1 MWPSKNYYVHMNL
14 KLLALCISFISVTAT
29 EAQFYLRGQIKDS
42 KGEPLPYV
50 RIQLF
55 SSNNFYYS
63 GATGSFGIPSS
74 VKTDSAELSLN
85 GYETQRIQLS
95 SEGMNE
101 LVMKKASSSS
111 VPQKKKLLSLTKD
124 KELQQNHYQPAGG
137 ETYSQQIE
145 NQFNVT
151 EKFPVTG
158 FSLNVDKASYSNI
171 RRFINMKSEAPPDA
185 VRIEEML
192 NYFPQPELTVEEG
205 KTFAWQS
212 RITDCPWNS
221 RNKLFFVQM
230 QSKKLNYDSA
240 PPANIVLLI
249 DISGSMEMPNRLDLL
264 KSGFRMMVKNL
275 RSIDTI
281 AVVTYGG
288 KIAVAL
294 YPTAGNEQTK
304 ILGVIDSLQAGG
316 ETPGGSALRTAY
328 NLIQAKAR
336 RGGNNRIILATDGD
350 FNVGEVTE
358 EALMQLVAEK
368 LQTGIYL
375 TCLGVGMG
383 NYKDSK
389 LEALAKKGNG
399 NFAYIDNIAEAEK
412 VLVTE
417 SLQTFYVS
425 ASDVFLNMRFDPAYV
440 KEYRLIGYD
449 NRKDVLSD
457 SIPVFEG
464 GEMGSGHTVTAVFEI
479 TPATDITSLNAPLA
493 EGELSYIPSG
503 SGSKTQELI
512 PFYTSYYP
520 IATIESNYRF
530 ATAVTWLGLLMRQSQ
545 HINLK
550 SWNELV
556 NMLTYFTNEQDYLRN
571 EFIQLVLKAKS
582 IYQPEKKKK
591 KGRRR
596 SGE

>member
-1 MWPSKNYYVHMNL
+1 MKQR
-14 KLLALCISFISVTAT
+14 LLAFCISCISVTAA
-29 EAQFYLRGQIKDS
+29 EAQFYLRGQIKNH

-55 SSNNFYYS
+55 STNNFYYS
-63 GATGSFGIPSS
+63 GSTGSFGIPSAI
-74 VKTDSAELSLN
+74 KTDSAELSLA
-85 GYETQRIQLS
+85 GYETRRIELMS
-95 SEGMNE
+95 DLMNE
-101 LVMKKASSSS
+101 LVMRPAVASA
-111 VPQKKKLLSLTKD
+111 VPQKKKLLSFTKD
-124 KELQQNHYQPAGG
+124 KELQRNSYLLTGG

-145 NQFNVT
+145 NPFNLAAQFP
-151 EKFPVTG
+151 ETG

-171 RRFINMKSEAPPDA
+171 RRFINMNSEAPPDA

-205 KTFAWQS
+205 KTFAHQS
-212 RITDCPWNS
+212 RITDCPWNTG
-221 RNKLFFVQM
+221 NKLFFVQV
-230 QSKKLNYDSA
+230 QSKKINYDSA

-249 DISGSMEMPNRLDLL
+249 DVSGSMEMPNRLDLL

-275 RSIDTI
+275 RTVDTLAI
-281 AVVTYGG
+281 VTYGG

-294 YPTAGNEQTK
+294 YSTAGNEQAK
-304 ILGVIDSLQAGG
+304 ILNVIDSLEAGG

-328 NLIQAKAR
+328 NLIQTRAKR
-336 RGGNNRIILATDGD
+336 EGNNRIILATDGD

-358 EALMQLVAEK
+358 EALMQLVTEK
-368 LQTGIYL
+368 QQTGIYL

-399 NFAYIDNIAEAEK
+399 NFAYIDNAAEAEK

-425 ASDVFLNMRFDPAYV
+425 ASDVFLSMRFDAKYIQQ
-440 KEYRLIGYD
+440 YRLIGYD
-449 NRKDVLSD
+449 NRKDVLHD

-479 TPATDITSLNAPLA
+479 TPATDISSLNAPVA
-493 EGELSYIPSG
+493 EGEISYSIPG
-503 SGSKTQELI
+503 RNAKVKELI

-520 IATIESNYRF
+520 FATVENKYQF
-530 ATAVTWLGLLMRQSQ
+530 ATAVTWLGLLMRQST

-556 NMLTYFTNEQDYLRN
+556 NLLTYFTNEQDYLRN
-571 EFIQLVLKAKS
+571 EFIQLVLKAKD
-582 IYQPEKKKK
+582 IYMPEKKK
-591 KGRRR
+591 KGRRKSR
-596 SGE
+596 E

>member
-1 MWPSKNYYVHMNL
+1 MKQ
-14 KLLALCISFISVTAT
+14 KLLALCISIVSVTAT
-29 EAQFYLRGQIKDS
+29 EAQFYLRGQVKNVKD
-42 KGEPLPYV
+42 EPLPYV
-50 RIQLF
+50 RIQLL
-55 SSNNFYYS
+55 SSNSFFYTGS
-63 GATGSFGIPSS
+63 TGSFGIPSTS
-74 VKTDSAELSLN
+74 KADSAELSLA
-85 GYETQRIQLS
+85 GYETRRVLLNS
-95 SEGMNE
+95 DVMNE
-101 LVMKKASSSS
+101 LLLRTASGSSL
-111 VPQKKKLLSLTKD
+111 PQKKKLLSLTID
-124 KELQQNHYQPAGG
+124 KQHQDNNYRFIGG

-145 NQFNVT
+145 NEFVVT

-171 RRFINMKSEAPPDA
+171 RRFINMNSGVPKDA

-192 NYFPQPELTVEEG
+192 NYFPQPELATEQG

-221 RNKLFFVQM
+221 SNKLFYVQM
-230 QSKKLNYDSA
+230 QSKKINYDSA
-240 PPANIVLLI
+240 PPATLVLLI

-275 RSIDTI
+275 RAVDTI

-288 KIAVAL
+288 KVAVAL

-304 ILGVIDSLQAGG
+304 ILSIIDSLEAGG

-328 NLIQAKAR
+328 NLIEHR
-336 RGGNNRIILATDGD
+336 VRNGSNNRIILATDGD

-358 EALMQLVAEK
+358 ESLMQLVTQK
-368 LQTGIYL
+368 QKTGIYL

-412 VLVTE
+412 VLVKE

-425 ASDVFLNMRFDPAYV
+425 ASDAFLNMTFDPAYI
-440 KEYRLIGYD
+440 KQYRLIGYD
-449 NRKDVLSD
+449 NHKDVLAD
-457 SIPVFEG
+457 SVPVFEG

-479 TPATDITSLNAPLA
+479 TPAVDLTSLNAPVA
-493 EGELSYIPSG
+493 NAELSYIPSG
-503 SGSKTQELI
+503 ATAKVQELI
-512 PFYTSYYP
+512 PFYASYYTLE
-520 IATIESNYRF
+520 TIESNYRF
-530 ATAVTWLGLLMRQSQ
+530 ATLVTWLGLLLKESQ
-545 HINLK
+545 YINTK

-556 NMLTYFTNEQDYLRN
+556 NMLTYFTNEQDYLRS
-571 EFIQLVLKAKS
+571 EFIQIVLKAKE
-582 IYQPEKKKK
+582 IYQPEKKKGRGK
-591 KGRRR
+591 KKR
-596 SGE
+596 EE

>member
-1 MWPSKNYYVHMNL
+1 MK
-14 KLLALCISFISVTAT
+14 KTLLAFCISFFSVTVT
-29 EAQFYLRGQIKDS
+29 EAQFYLRGEIKDS
-42 KGEPLPYV
+42 KGEPLAYV

-55 SSNNFYYS
+55 SNNNFYFS
-63 GATGSFGIPSS
+63 GSAGSFGIPSS
-74 VKTDSAELSLN
+74 VKKDSAELSLT
-85 GYETQRIQLS
+85 GYETIRVQLS
-95 SEGMNE
+95 SDVMNE
-101 LVMKKASSSS
+101 LVMKRAAGSS
-111 VPQKKKLLSLTKD
+111 PPPKKKLLSLTKD
-124 KELQQNHYQPAGG
+124 KEQQQNIYLLTGG

-145 NQFNVT
+145 NQFNPT
-151 EKFPVTG
+151 DKFPVTG

-171 RRFINMKSEAPPDA
+171 RRFINMQTAPPPDA

-192 NYFPQPELTVEEG
+192 NYFPQPELTAEEG

-212 RITDCPWNS
+212 RITDCPWNDKH
-221 RNKLFFVQM
+221 KLFFVQL
-230 QSKKLNYDSA
+230 QSKKLYYDSA

-249 DISGSMEMPNRLDLL
+249 DVSGSMDMPNRLDLL

-281 AVVTYGG
+281 AIVTYGG
-288 KIAVAL
+288 KIATAL
-294 YPTAGNEQTK
+294 YPTAGNEQAK
-304 ILGVIDSLQAGG
+304 ILGIIDSLQAGG

-328 NLIQAKAR
+328 NLIQARAK

-358 EALMQLVAEK
+358 EALMQLVSEK
-368 LQTGIYL
+368 LQTGIFL

-417 SLQTFYVS
+417 SMQTFYVS
-425 ASDVFLNMRFDPAYV
+425 ASDVFLDLRFDASYI

-449 NRKDVLSD
+449 NRKDIAVD
-457 SIPVFEG
+457 SVPVFEG

-479 TPATDITSLNAPLA
+479 IPATDVTSLNTPVA
-493 EGELSYIPSG
+493 EGEISYVPA
-503 SGSKTQELI
+503 GSKTKTKELI

-520 IATIESNYRF
+520 LASIESNYRF
-530 ATAVTWLGLLMRQSQ
+530 AAAVTWLGLLMRQSQ
-545 HINLK
+545 FVNLK

-571 EFIQLVLKAKS
+571 EFIQLVLKAKE

-591 KGRRR
+591 KGKRK
-596 SGE
+596 SKV

>member
-1 MWPSKNYYVHMNL
+1 MNKN
-14 KLLALCISFISVTAT
+14 LLALFISFISVTAT
-29 EAQFYLRGQIKDS
+29 EAQFYLRGNVKNQ
-42 KGEPLPYV
+42 KGEPLAYV
-50 RIQLF
+50 QIHLF

-63 GATGSFGIPSS
+63 GASGGFGIPSTQ
-74 VKTDSAELSLN
+74 KADSAELSSN
-85 GYETQRIQLS
+85 GYETVRVLLS
-95 SEGMNE
+95 SENMNE
-101 LVMKKASSSS
+101 LVLKHATGSS

-124 KELQQNHYQPAGG
+124 KEQQRNNYHFAGG

-145 NQFNVT
+145 NQFNLT

-192 NYFPQPELTVEEG
+192 NYFPQPELTVEQG

-221 RNKLFFVQM
+221 KNKLFFVQL

-264 KSGFRMMVKNL
+264 KSGFRMMVKNM
-275 RSIDTI
+275 RSIDTLAI
-281 AVVTYGG
+281 VTYGG

-294 YPTAGNEQTK
+294 YPTAGNEQAK

-358 EALMQLVAEK
+358 ESLMQLVSEK

-399 NFAYIDNIAEAEK
+399 NFAYLDNVAEAEK

-425 ASDVFLNMRFDPAYV
+425 ASDVFMNMKFDPAYV

-449 NRKDVLSD
+449 NRKDVLAD

-479 TPATDITSLNAPLA
+479 TPTTDITSLNSPLA
-493 EGELSYIPSG
+493 EGELNYIPSG
-503 SGSKTQELI
+503 SNIKTHELI

-520 IATIESNYRF
+520 IESIESNYRF

-545 HINLK
+545 YINLK
-550 SWNELV
+550 SWNELITF
-556 NMLTYFTNEQDYLRN
+556 LIPFTNEQDYLRN
-571 EFIQLVLKAKS
+571 EFIQLVLKAKN
-582 IYQPEKKKK
+582 IYQPDKKKK
-591 KGRRR
+591 RKKK
-596 SGE
+596 SKE